1 MSLRVLIVEDEADAG
16 EIIEALLSHYQV
28 QTELVGSAEAARDAL
43 ESAPYDALI
52 VDLFLPQMDGIEF
65 LKWVRQQAATA
76 QLPCIAVTA
85 YNSSSL
91 RRRALEAGYNRY
103 FAKPVNPDDLIDA
116 LKSIL
121 A

>member
-1 MSLRVLIVEDEADAG
+1 MSLRVLIVEDESDAA
-16 EIIEALLSHYQV
+16 EIIEALLAHYQV
-28 QTELVGSAEAARDAL
+28 ETVLVASAEAACEALDA
-43 ESAPYDALI
+43 EPYDALI
-52 VDLFLPQMDGIEF
+52 VDLFLPQMDGIE
-65 LKWVRQQAATA
+65 LMKTLRQQATTA
-76 QLPCIAVTA
+76 ELPCIAVTA